1 LRQRYIFQE
10 KDTALGLQLDLAFK
24 GLFGALT
31 VKALT
36 QDLHSP
42 VVGAWKGGPN
52 RLK

>member
-1 LRQRYIFQE
+1 LRQGYIFQE

-24 GLFGALT
+24 GLFGSLT
-31 VKALT
+31 VKAIT

-42 VVGAWKGGPN
+42 VVGVWKDRPN